1 MLKATQKLHESV
13 QNCEEAIRIQIE
25 HNLKKEENQ
34 FKRILMEQNLGEYAS
49 EKDNYKAI
57 PATYRRERGTDRTAA
72 SIGCIRYKDLRKKDH
87 EAAIVVELGA
97 REIVR
102 TSKDGW
108 KIKLDVLKGN
118 ERDQHSFEPKSSIEA
133 FLQINS

>member
-1 MLKATQKLHESV
+1 
-13 QNCEEAIRIQIE
+13 
-25 HNLKKEENQ
+25 
-34 FKRILMEQNLGEYAS
+34 MEQNLGEYAS
-49 EKDNYKAI
+49 KKDRHKAI

>member
-1 MLKATQKLHESV
+1 MILTLIFVKQNRIGFGREIAFEQKE
-13 QNCEEAIRIQIE
+13 CR
-25 HNLKKEENQ
+25 NLEWIK
-34 FKRILMEQNLGEYAS
+34 L
-49 EKDNYKAI
+49 
-57 PATYRRERGTDRTAA
+57 RRERGTDRTAA

-102 TSKDGW
+102 TTKDGW